1 MPKGK
6 RRKICLRTGKK
17 PTHARRRKHWKASR
31 RSSRGMGDIVDFTL
45 DMAKVSVA
53 AGVGLGMMNVA
64 SQIGKK

>member
-1 MPKGK
+1 
-6 RRKICLRTGKK
+6 
-17 PTHARRRKHWKASR
+17 
-31 RSSRGMGDIVDFTL
+31 MGDIVDFTL